1 MVFCIDFEATQ
12 FSERII
18 SIGAISAT
26 GQTFETLVKPVH
38 GDKCNKFITEL
49 TGITNEMLAAAPSA
63 DEAFNLFFDWVLSF
77 GDEVPTYYCYG
88 SSDRTFLDKTIKYMT
103 NIRAVTFALA
113 LRHSLIDYAPIVSKY
128 FHSNTVGLIRVYN
141 LIQKKEEVQTHNA
154 LRDATMLKYVQ
165 DNLYSVPRC
174 SILPP
179 SPAAS
184 HKIGAPAIFLSWDGI
199 TLWNANTN
207 ASEENYKVKCVAG
220 EKVKYFD
227 SIETAALWVIRF
239 LCKGKSP
246 KKSDDIAAVIKNI
259 RSKKNAYSLE
269 WEEV

>member
-1 MVFCIDFEATQ
+1 MVFFIDFEATQ

-77 GDEVPTYYCYG
+77 GPEVPTYYCYG
-88 SSDRTFLDKTIKYMT
+88 SSDKIFLDKTIKYMS
-103 NIRAVTFALA
+103 NIRAVTFAVA
-113 LRHSLIDYAPIVSKY
+113 LRHTLIDYAPTVSNY
-128 FHSNTVGLIRVYN
+128 FHSNMVGLIRVYN
-141 LIQKKEEVQTHNA
+141 LIQKTEEVQKHNA
-154 LRDATMLKYVQ
+154 LQDASMLKYVQ

-179 SPAAS
+179 RAAS
-184 HKIGAPAIFLSWDGI
+184 PKIGAPAIFLSWDGV
-199 TLWNANTN
+199 TLWEANTN
-207 ASEENYKVKCVAG
+207 ASEENYKVKCIG
-220 EKVKYFD
+220 GGKVKYFD
-227 SIETAALWVIRF
+227 SINTAALWAIRF

-246 KKSDDIAAVIKNI
+246 KKMEDIMSVIETI
-259 RSKKNAYSLE
+259 RSKKNAYGME
-269 WEEV
+269 WEEI